1 MPLIIVLN
9 CRVWDAALPL
19 TVSESAFLH
28 AVAVQNKIREIRK
41 KLVIVRKAWRPVP
54 IFVLVNIMIRVFF
67 FSVRIL
73 IRIRL
78 KILLNW
84 IRILPKLKNSETKLM
99 FVCFLTTILCKS
111 NTTSFKGK
119 AFLSNRTIK
128 TSAVLGFNFVSNR
141 RCCGIRSVRI
151 RITGT
156 GTLLDPNKL
165 SGFNNKFVV
174 KYVIQSGKVK
184 RK

>member
-73 IRIRL
+73 IRI
-78 KILLNW
+78 
-84 IRILPKLKNSETKLM
+84 LPKLKNSETKLM
-99 FVCFLTTILCKS
+99 FVCFLTTILGKS

>member
-28 AVAVQNKIREIRK
+28 AVAAQNKIREIRK

-73 IRIRL
+73 
-78 KILLNW
+78 

>member
-73 IRIRL
+73 IRI
-78 KILLNW
+78 
-84 IRILPKLKNSETKLM
+84 LPKLKNSETKLM

-128 TSAVLGFNFVSNR
+128 TSAVLDFNFVSNR
-141 RCCGIRSVRI
+141 RCCRIRSVRI